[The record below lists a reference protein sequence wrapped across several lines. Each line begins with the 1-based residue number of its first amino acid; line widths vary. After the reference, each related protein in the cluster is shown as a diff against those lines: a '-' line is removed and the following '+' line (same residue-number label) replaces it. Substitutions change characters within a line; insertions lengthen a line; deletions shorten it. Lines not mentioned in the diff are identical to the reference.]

1 MSPSELEVQVLEREC
16 VVGAGLVKTG
26 TAQSRNQFSNI
37 VENQGVGK
45 TDKHLPFPLH
55 LHSNNYPPNFVALKH
70 PTGLLSFSHHQ
81 IDVWQNVSISQ
92 CGHKAMLQRGIKWT
106 NDECVLLQ
114 ASRVYKKIS
123 LLTL

>member
-1 MSPSELEVQVLEREC
+1 MSLPELEVQVLEHEH

-37 VENQGVGK
+37 VENWGVEK
-45 TDKHLPFPLH
+45 THKHQPLPLH

-81 IDVWQNVSISQ
+81 IDV
-92 CGHKAMLQRGIKWT
+92 
-106 NDECVLLQ
+106 
-114 ASRVYKKIS
+114 KKR
-123 LLTL
+123 LKVFL